1 MKRYRTSK
9 RKSAT
14 QYSKLL
20 KNPEFATIE
29 SERNLT
35 VKKNWEIFGGRG
47 NRADAGRVKE
57 LKKKFDYTAS
67 FDGGPSINEL
77 RLNARCKSESESESE
92 SDVADLPIE
101 LINEIIGRK

>member
-35 VKKNWEIFGGRG
+35 VKKNWGIFGGRG

-77 RLNARCKSESESESE
+77 RLNARCKSESESES
-92 SDVADLPIE
+92 DVADLPIE
-101 LINEIIGRK
+101 LVNEIIGRK

>member
-35 VKKNWEIFGGRG
+35 VKK
-47 NRADAGRVKE
+47 
-57 LKKKFDYTAS
+57 
-67 FDGGPSINEL
+67 
-77 RLNARCKSESESESE
+77 
-92 SDVADLPIE
+92 
-101 LINEIIGRK
+101 IGRFLVDGVIVQMQAE